1 MIALSW
7 VIAGRRLPVHTH
19 SGASGRDGR
28 RAWLAAVRRVD
39 RPAAGAVPRL
49 LRPSDPKRVPDPH
62 VGPCTWLST
71 GHCWRRG
78 DEARVRAVG
87 PSVCSLFSNTR
98 RRRIGRSGERVA
110 RAETAAAV
118 TAKTRTLIVA
128 AKTGAST
135 LSENPM
141 YSCAWKGRK

>member
-1 MIALSW
+1 MRGWRRYVVLTDLRQVLSRGFYAHLTQN
-7 VIAGRRLPVHTH
+7 VSLIHTLGLHLPAPV
-19 SGASGRDGR
+19 
-28 RAWLAAVRRVD
+28 LKKVRVC
-39 RPAAGAVPRL
+39 VC
-49 LRPSDPKRVPDPH
+49 